1 MTMHRSRTAHELR
14 VLAGQIPSPARK
26 GVAAAA
32 IAGAVFF
39 TTAAFAQDGDVRNP
53 MAGGNAQA
61 QVTVGEHNQVDL
73 HVKDED
79 LVNVLELL
87 AMQTE
92 RSIVVSKNVS
102 ARVTASL
109 YDVTFNDAL
118 DAILH
123 VNGFGYIEQ
132 GNFIYV
138 YTREELAEIIKE
150 SKQRVA
156 KTIHLNYLNAEDA
169 KTFAEPLLSAEGGQI
184 QVNETA
190 EEFTI
195 EDDAPVGGEDYA
207 LSATMVVYDY
217 EENIAAIEALIEE
230 LDTQPSQVL
239 VEATILQTSLTE
251 NNAFGVDFSVIADLD
266 FADFVSPLG
275 VVDDLIKAGTPDSS
289 GTAVQ
294 STPGDTSGPGTI
306 KVGVVMDEASV
317 FIKMLDD
324 VSDTTILSN
333 PKILCLNRQPSRVLV
348 GRRVGYL
355 SSTTTDTAT
364 TQTIEFLDTGTQ
376 LYFRPFVSKNGNIR
390 MELKPQVSEAIIR
403 DAVDSSGGTVAIPD
417 EITQEIVTNV
427 LVGDGQTIV
436 LGGLFRDATTSSRR
450 QVPLLGDLPLVG
462 AAFRGHDDEVGRS
475 EIIFMVTP
483 SIVTDTLIAT
493 AAEKAMNDME
503 RVRAGARQ
511 GLLPFSRTKMTA
523 ADNLQAEMLARDG
536 KYDQA
541 MWHIAKSLSLNP
553 NQPEV
558 YRLREH
564 LTGKMERWPNPSIL
578 DQLLDDE
585 MDSMIEG
592 IEVPSKRPANWK
604 PYNGYGN
611 IPKYKIEGH
620 PLNEP
625 KQAEPAD
632 DGDDSAMYQ
641 PVESPFETGDDDG
654 WQSAQQPQP
663 RTSPVPAEMNA
674 TTTPVAT
681 ATPAASKPAVA
692 TKLAEADQAAVAQVR
707 SLAKTLR
714 SQIDIFTF
722 EHYDEAPALDRKNG
736 WAPLIEADLIS
747 AAPVNGWVGG
757 ENATVVVAGEKA
769 DTRFHQDYGWIFNP
783 KTGQLWAA
791 GFDANDQPLERPAG
805 FAAKPVLKTFT
816 VQAAAEPVQSVLANL
831 AKQSG
836 RNIVVNNG
844 VVGQV
849 TVSLKNVSFYE
860 ALNGVLRP
868 NQLTF
873 VEKADGVY
881 IYTTAQLDAMAE
893 AENPAQPQTAEA
905 KSFDDMSFEEWLAA
919 VKEGGAPA
927 DEVVGVDTES
937 DPR

>member
-1 MTMHRSRTAHELR
+1 MTTHRSRTAHDLR
-14 VLAGQIPSPARK
+14 VLAGQIPSPF
-26 GVAAAA
+26 AAAA

-39 TTAAFAQDGDVRNP
+39 TTAAFAQEGDVRNP
-53 MAGGNAQA
+53 MASGSGQA
-61 QVTVGEHNQVDL
+61 QVTVGEHDQVDL

-87 AMQTE
+87 SMQTE

-138 YTREELAEIIKE
+138 YTREELAEIIKD
-150 SKQRVA
+150 SKQRIA
-156 KTIHLNYLNAEDA
+156 KAIHLNYLNAEDA
-169 KTFAEPLLSAEGGQI
+169 KTFAEPLLSAEGGSI
-184 QVNETA
+184 QVNETV
-190 EEFTI
+190 
-195 EDDAPVGGEDYA
+195 EDFQIDDNTPVGGEDYA

-217 EENIAAIEALIEE
+217 EENIAAIEALINE

-251 NNAFGVDFSVIADLD
+251 NNAFGVDFSVITDLD
-266 FADFVSPLG
+266 FADFIGPLG
-275 VVDDLIKAGTPDSS
+275 VVDDLIRAGTPDSNA
-289 GTAVQ
+289 TAVQ
-294 STPGDTSGPGTI
+294 STPGDTSGPGTLKI
-306 KVGVVMDEASV
+306 GVMLDEASV

-427 LVGDGQTIV
+427 IVGDGQTIV
-436 LGGLFRDATTSSRR
+436 LGGLFREATTSTRR

-483 SIVTDTLIAT
+483 SIVTDTLMAA
-493 AAEKAMNDME
+493 AAEKAMSDVE

-523 ADNLQAEMLARDG
+523 ADNLKAEMLAREG
-536 KYDQA
+536 KYDEA
-541 MWHIAKSLSLNP
+541 MWHISKSLSLNP

-558 YRLREH
+558 YRLREQ
-564 LTGKMERWPNPSIL
+564 LTGKMERWPNPSVL
-578 DQLLDDE
+578 DHVLGSE
-585 MDSMIEG
+585 MDRMLEG
-592 IEVPSKRPANWK
+592 IEQPTERPRNWK

-611 IPKYKIEGH
+611 IRKYPIEGH
-620 PLNEP
+620 RLNEP
-625 KQAEPAD
+625 KQAEPVSQATEP
-632 DGDDSAMYQ
+632 AIFE
-641 PVESPFETGDDDG
+641 PVENPFDTTFDQD
-654 WQSAQQPQP
+654 QASL
-663 RTSPVPAEMNA
+663 PAEVA
-674 TTTPVAT
+674 PVVTPVAT
-681 ATPAASKPAVA
+681 ATAPKTAPVASFGE
-692 TKLAEADQAAVAQVR
+692 AEKAAVAQVQALSR
-707 SLAKTLR
+707 TLR
-714 SQIDIFTF
+714 SQIDIYTF
-722 EHYDEAPALDRKNG
+722 EHYDQAPALNRENG
-736 WAPLIEADLIS
+736 WAPLVQAELIS
-747 AAPVNGWVGG
+747 APPVNGWVGG
-757 ENATVVVAGEKA
+757 ENATLVVAGEKP

-791 GFDANDQPLERPAG
+791 GFDANDQPLARPAD
-805 FAAKPVLKTFT
+805 FAARPVLKTFSIK
-816 VQAAAEPVQSVLANL
+816 AAGEPVQTVLANL
-831 AKQSG
+831 ARQSG
-836 RNIVVNNG
+836 RKIVLGEG

-849 TVSLKNVSFYE
+849 TVALNNVSFYE
-860 ALNGVLRP
+860 ALNGVLKP
-868 NQLTF
+868 NQLTY
-873 VEKADGVY
+873 VEEADAVY
-881 IYTTAQLDAMAE
+881 IYTNAQVEAMVDAE
-893 AENPAQPQTAEA
+893 APASRPTEA
-905 KSFDDMSFEEWLAA
+905 KSFDEMSFEEWLAA
-919 VKEGGAPA
+919 VKQGDAKS

-937 DPR
+937 SPR